1 MSNDLGGRRPRPA
14 ANTVSSPPM
23 GSGVAI
29 LVTAVALILGFLI
42 LHKVNDDGSAG
53 SLTPAG
59 DGGGSQTT
67 ESTTAGTGSLS
78 TTTTTIT
85 GDFTSTKVQVANCS
99 IQNGVARMMTT
110 ALSDAGFTTV
120 DATNGT
126 CDPKLTTSYV
136 IYNAGTPGSIDVA
149 NTVAK
154 ILGGLKV
161 EPGTVPL
168 LGLFAYD
175 SRPNLSNERRVRGIA
190 TAGET
195 VRFTRP
201 FKARPL
207 VLCDGGLV
215 VQTEDSGPDFITFS
229 GEGTGAFE
237 AVGE

>member
-120 DATNGT
+120 DAPNGT

-136 IYNAGTPGSIDVA
+136 IYNSGTPGAQQVA
-149 NTVAK
+149 ETVARV
-154 ILGGLKV
+154 LGGLASEAAPLPIKV
-161 EPGTVPL
+161 ESGAWAEGSGVVLL
-168 LGLFAYD
+168 LG
-175 SRPNLSNERRVRGIA
+175 NEMR
-190 TAGET
+190 TT
-195 VRFTRP
+195 
-201 FKARPL
+201 
-207 VLCDGGLV
+207 
-215 VQTEDSGPDFITFS
+215 
-229 GEGTGAFE
+229 
-237 AVGE
+237 